1 MYIEAHTQMLW
12 TVKKVVTVT
21 SIKEIDKRRWV
32 FQGSLKSSGSFIIVS
47 SALKLF
53 MEIGNA

>member
-1 MYIEAHTQMLW
+1 MLW

-21 SIKEIDKRRWV
+21 SIKEINKRRWV

-53 MEIGNA
+53 MDIGNA